1 VSTFTQLAGK
11 AELEAFLARYP
22 DVHAVQ
28 IVISDPSGV
37 LRGKAVRREELERI
51 FDSGRQV
58 AGSILGL
65 DITGKDVDDTG
76 LVWDTGDA
84 DMTARPIARSLKLA
98 PWLAAP
104 TGQLMLTMFD
114 AEGQPAAADPRHALV
129 RVVERF
135 ARTGLTPVVA
145 CELEFYL
152 LKEEAGGR
160 LVPAGGGRASERQK
174 IDAYSLQRL
183 DDLAPMFNDVY
194 AAATAQGL
202 PAETLMSEY
211 APGQFEITLHH
222 RDDALRAVDEAV
234 MFRRVLRG
242 VAQKHGL
249 IACFMAKP
257 FTERAG
263 SGLHVHVSFNDAQG
277 HNIFASDDPAGAHGI
292 NNSLLQVIGGMKD
305 SMAESMAVFAP
316 NANSYRRFV
325 TESYAP
331 VAPNWGINNRS
342 VSLRVPA
349 GPPASRHVE
358 HRICGADANLYLAVA
373 TVLGGAAH
381 GLRERFDPGAPIEG
395 NGYAQAGVR
404 TLPGSWREALD
415 RAARSEF
422 LEETLGKDFLRIFLA
437 IKNQECA
444 RFSAEVSELDYAWY
458 LRS

>member
-1 VSTFTQLAGK
+1 LGASLKKFYKKYFDAVSLDGK
-11 AELEAFLARYP
+11 PCLYQTDEY
-22 DVHAVQ
+22 HQSQ
-28 IVISDPSGV
+28 IV
-37 LRGKAVRREELERI
+37 
-51 FDSGRQV
+51 
-58 AGSILGL
+58 
-65 DITGKDVDDTG
+65 
-76 LVWDTGDA
+76 
-84 DMTARPIARSLKLA
+84 
-98 PWLAAP
+98 P
-104 TGQLMLTMFD
+104 T
-114 AEGQPAAADPRHALV
+114 
-129 RVVERF
+129 
-135 ARTGLTPVVA
+135 
-145 CELEFYL
+145 
-152 LKEEAGGR
+152 
-160 LVPAGGGRASERQK
+160 S
-174 IDAYSLQRL
+174 
-183 DDLAPMFNDVY
+183 
-194 AAATAQGL
+194 
-202 PAETLMSEY
+202 
-211 APGQFEITLHH
+211 PGQFEITLHH

-234 MFRRVLRG
+234 MFKRVLRG

-305 SMAESMAVFAP
+305 SMAESMVVFAP

-373 TVLGGAAH
+373 TVMGGAAH

-415 RAARSEF
+415 LAARSEF
-422 LEETLGKDFLRIFLA
+422 LEETLGKDFLRIFLS

>member
-1 VSTFTQLAGK
+1 VNAFTQLAGK
-11 AELEAFLARYP
+11 AELAAFLAEHP
-22 DVHAVQ
+22 DIRAVQ
-28 IVISDPSGV
+28 IAISDPSGV
-37 LRGKAVRREELERI
+37 LRGKAVLRSELERI

-84 DMTARPIARSLKLA
+84 DMTARPIARTLVRA

-114 AEGQPAAADPRHALV
+114 KDGQPAAADPRHALV

-135 ARTGLTPVVA
+135 ARAGLTPVVA

-183 DDLAPMFNDVY
+183 DDLAPLFNDVY
-194 AAATAQGL
+194 TAAAAQGL

-222 RDDALRAVDEAV
+222 RDDVLRAVDEAV
-234 MFRRVLRG
+234 MFKRVLRG
-242 VAQKHGL
+242 VAQKHGH

-263 SGLHVHVSFNDAQG
+263 SGLHVHLSLNDAQG
-277 HNIFASDDPAGAHGI
+277 QNLFASESPAGTPDI
-292 NNSLLQVIGGMKD
+292 NASLRQTIGGMKD
-305 SMAESMAVFAP
+305 TMAESMAVFAP

-331 VAPNWGINNRS
+331 IAPIWGINNRS

-373 TVLGGAAH
+373 TVLGAAAH
-381 GLRERFDPGAPIEG
+381 GMRERLDPGAPIEG

-404 TLPGSWREALD
+404 TLPGSWREALSL
-415 RAARSEF
+415 AAGSEF
-422 LEETLGKDFLRIFLA
+422 LEETLGKDFLKIYLA

-444 RFSAEVSELDYAWY
+444 RFAAEVSELDYAWY

>member
-1 VSTFTQLAGK
+1 MIPQVQLAGQ
-11 AELEAFLARYP
+11 AELQAFLAEHP
-22 DVHAVQ
+22 AIQSVQ
-28 IVISDPSGV
+28 IMITDTSGV
-37 LRGKAVRREELERI
+37 LRGKSVRRSELERI
-51 FDSGRQV
+51 FHSGRQI

-65 DITGKDVDDTG
+65 DITGKDVNDTG
-76 LVWDTGDA
+76 LIWDSGDA
-84 DMTARPIARSLKLA
+84 DMTARPIARTLQPA

-114 AEGQPAAADPRHALV
+114 GEGRPAAADPRHALV
-129 RVVERF
+129 RVVDRF
-135 ARTGLTPVVA
+135 ARAGLTPVVA

-160 LVPAGGGRASERQK
+160 LAPAVGGGRASERQK
-174 IDAYSLQRL
+174 IDAYSVQRL
-183 DDLAPMFNDVY
+183 DDLAPVFNDVY
-194 AAATAQGL
+194 AAASSQGL

-234 MFRRVLRG
+234 MFKRVLRG

-249 IACFMAKP
+249 VACFMAKP
-257 FTERAG
+257 FTEHAG
-263 SGLHVHVSFNDAQG
+263 SGLHVHVSMNDQHG
-277 HNIFASDDPAGAHGI
+277 NNLFAGEDPAGTEELRQA
-292 NNSLLQVIGGMKD
+292 IGGMKAT
-305 SMAESMAVFAP
+305 MAESMAVFAP

-325 TESYAP
+325 SESYAP
-331 VAPNWGINNRS
+331 IAPIWGINNRS

-358 HRICGADANLYLAVA
+358 HRICGADANLYLAVG

-381 GLRERFDPGAPIEG
+381 GMSERLDPGPPVEG
-395 NGYAQAGVR
+395 NGYAQAGDR

-415 RAARSEF
+415 LAAKSEF
-422 LEETLGKDFLRIFLA
+422 LETTLGRDFHRIFIA

-444 RFSAEVSELDYAWY
+444 RFSAEVTELDYDWY

>member
-1 VSTFTQLAGK
+1 MSGDARIAAR
-11 AELEAFLARYP
+11 AELDAFLAAHP
-22 DVHAVQ
+22 DIGAVQ
-28 IVISDPSGV
+28 IMITDPSGV
-37 LRGKAVRREELERI
+37 LRGKAVRRVELEPL

-65 DITGKDVDDTG
+65 DITGQDVDDTG

-84 DMTARPIARSLKLA
+84 DMCARPIAGTLVPA

-104 TGQLMLTMFD
+104 TGQLMMTMFSQG
-114 AEGQPAAADPRHALV
+114 APAPADPRHALV
-129 RVVERF
+129 RVVDGF
-135 ARTGLTPVVA
+135 TARGLTPVVA
-145 CELEFYL
+145 CEIEFYL

-183 DDLAPMFNDVY
+183 DDLAPLFNDVY
-194 AAATAQGL
+194 RAAQAQRL

-211 APGQFEITLHH
+211 SPGQFEITLHH
-222 RDDALRAVDEAV
+222 RADALRAVDEAV
-234 MFRRVLRG
+234 MFKRLLRG

-257 FTERAG
+257 FTQRAG
-263 SGLHVHVSFNDAQG
+263 SGLHVHVSLADDAG
-277 HNIFASDDPAGAHGI
+277 RNLFASDDPAGTP
-292 NNSLLQVIGGMKD
+292 LLRHAIGGMKAV
-305 SMAESMAVFAP
+305 MAESLAIFAP

-325 TESYAP
+325 SESYAP
-331 VAPNWGINNRS
+331 IAPIWGINNRS

-358 HRICGADANLYLAVA
+358 HRIAGADANLYLSVA
-373 TVLGGAAH
+373 AVLGAAAH
-381 GLRERFDPGAPIEG
+381 GIDQKLDPGAPVEG
-395 NGYAQAGVR
+395 NGYAQSGERA
-404 TLPGSWREALD
+404 LPGSWRRALML
-415 RAARSEF
+415 AERSDF
-422 LEETLGKDFLRIFLA
+422 LRETLGAEFMKIFLA
-437 IKNQECA
+437 IKQQECT